1 MKMEDWAGFTDRF
14 LELSDYPIL
23 THKGKVTALEAK
35 LKAAQE
41 YEEFREIQD
50 RNHFSDFDKEVKKL
64 KGDNGLNCRFH
75 HLSMRIK

>member
-1 MKMEDWAGFTDRF
+1 MVEFLDCF

-23 THKGKVTALEAK
+23 TYKGKVTALEAK

-50 RNHFSDFDKEVKKL
+50 RDYLSDFDREVKRL
-64 KGDNGLNCRFH
+64 KGDQ
-75 HLSMRIK
+75 